1 MRTVR
6 LLAWLVMATCTAA
19 TVSAQVTTG
28 SIVGTVSDTQGQV
41 VPGATVVIKE
51 VGKQTST
58 TVVTDANGSYTAPFL
73 NPGTYEV
80 EVELTGFKK
89 YVRQGITVQVNDR
102 ARVDA
107 SLEVGQ
113 LTEVTTVIAAAPLV
127 RTESSEV
134 GTVIEEKAI
143 RELPLNGRNF
153 ASLVYLVPGITPGQQ
168 GENLSGA
175 STFNPRG
182 ASNFNALGQQ
192 ANTNGWLVDGI
203 DNNEFTFNTVIVAPS
218 VESVREFKVLNGVF
232 SAEFGRGAG
241 VVSVSTK
248 SGSNELRGTVFDF
261 IRNDVFD
268 AHSYF
273 AQRTRADGSEV
284 PKPPLRRHQ
293 FGGAIGGPLNLP
305 GYKGTNR
312 TFFFADYSGLKE
324 TRGLSFVNTVPTE
337 KVRNGDF
344 SEFVNPT
351 TGQLIVIYDPNTT
364 RPDPARPGGFLR
376 DPFPGNII
384 PQGRINAVGSNVA
397 SIYPLPNQPGNFNN
411 YLSTANREITEN
423 QVTGRVDHRLS
434 DNDSFF
440 VRFTYGKFKLDA
452 PQGQSACCLPTPEQ
466 AAARFDLGP
475 FVAGIQNTRLT
486 THGLAFNHTKI
497 IGSGFVNE
505 FRFGYARTLP
515 FTTQS
520 DYGTQA
526 ATSLGI
532 QGINVNEITTG
543 LPNIN
548 IADFTGISGGPAFL
562 PVNPKQIHYQ
572 FEDALVQ
579 VKGRHQLKYGYR
591 FVWRTPSPLTHDNT
605 RSNLNINRN
614 FVNNPANNTG
624 GSGMAT
630 LLLGFV
636 NNGSRGFLQE
646 TYVLDVYEHGAFI
659 QDDFKLRN
667 NITVNA
673 GLRYEIFTPGVER
686 DNKLTNYDPVGKR
699 FIYAG
704 QDGATRAANKKTQF
718 GNWAPRLGIAWD
730 LSGNATTVLRT
741 GYGITY
747 FPMPHAAGNMIGLQ
761 VPYAISQNFNTE
773 TNPLPGTNLPLISNP
788 FGPIVPIQP
797 RTTAELNAANPRV
810 LGHGFENET
819 PYTQQWHLA
828 IERALFNNYMVE
840 VGYLGSKGTHLVVG
854 YNPNEV
860 QPGVGSQASRRLIPE
875 LSNISNMIQFDP
887 RNRSTY
893 HAGILKV
900 QRRFSQGIQF
910 LSSYTWAKSLDYGG
924 SAASGGGQTGGPQ
937 TVTNLNAGKGPSGFD
952 VRHRFVFSGVY
963 ELPFGPGKP
972 MLDEGVMGMIFG
984 GWQLSGI
991 ATFQGGR
998 PFNVNLQTGVNNGA
1012 PSWPNRIGSGE
1023 LDDPDRALWFDPTA
1037 FVAPPANTYGDVGRG
1052 VLYSPGQKNID
1063 ASLTRRFGFVGDSNL
1078 MVRLDAFNLTNTPYF
1093 GFPNSAIGSPTVG
1106 QITTLN
1112 GDNRILQLALKLD
1125 F

>member
-1 MRTVR
+1 MRRVR
-6 LLAWLVMATCTAA
+6 LLAWLVAAICTAA

-58 TVVTDANGSYTAPFL
+58 TVVTDSNGAYNAPFL
-73 NPGTYEV
+73 NPGLYEV

-113 LTEVTTVIAAAPLV
+113 LTEVTTVIGAAPLV

-134 GTVIEEKAI
+134 GTVIEEKSI

-153 ASLVYLVPGITPGQQ
+153 ASLVYLVPGVTPGQQ

-248 SGSNELRGTVFDF
+248 SGSNEFRGTVFDF

-268 AHSYF
+268 ATNYF
-273 AQRTRADGSEV
+273 AQRVRADGSAV

-324 TRGLSFVNTVPTE
+324 TRGLSFVNTVPTAAE
-337 KVRNGDF
+337 RNGDF
-344 SEFVNPT
+344 SNFRNPT
-351 TGQLIVIYDPNTT
+351 TGALIVIYDPLTT

-376 DPFPGNII
+376 DPFPGNVI
-384 PQGRINAVGSNVA
+384 PQNRINQVGHNIA
-397 SIYPLPNQPGNFNN
+397 SIYPEPNQPGTFNN
-411 YLSTANREITEN
+411 YLNTSNREVTEN

-452 PQGQSACCLPTPEQ
+452 PQGQAACCLPTPEQ

-475 FVAGIQNTRLT
+475 YVAGIQNTRLT

-526 ATSLGI
+526 MTSLGV

-543 LPNIN
+543 LANMN
-548 IADFTGISGGPAFL
+548 IADYTGLSGGPAFL

-572 FEDALVQ
+572 FEDALVH
-579 VKGRHQLKYGYR
+579 VRGRHQLKFGYR
-591 FVWRTPSPLTHDNT
+591 WVWRTPSPLTHDNT
-605 RSNLNINRN
+605 RSSLNFNRN
-614 FVNNPANNTG
+614 FVNNPVNNTG
-624 GSGMAT
+624 GTGLAT
-630 LLLGFV
+630 LLLGYV
-636 NNGSRGFLQE
+636 NSGSRGFLE
-646 TYVLDVYEHGAFI
+646 RTYVLDVHEHGMFI

-667 NITVNA
+667 NVTVNA

-686 DNKLTNYDPVGKR
+686 EDRLTNYDPVGKR

-704 QDGATRAANKKTQF
+704 QDGASRSANKKTQY
-718 GNWAPRLGIAWD
+718 GNWAPRIGLAWD
-730 LSGNATTVLRT
+730 ISGNATTVLRT

-761 VPYAISQNFNTE
+761 VPYAISQNFSTE
-773 TNPLPGTNLPLISNP
+773 TNPLPGTSLPLISNP
-788 FGPIVPIQP
+788 FGPITPIQP
-797 RTTAELNAANPRV
+797 RTTAELNAASPRV
-810 LGHGFENET
+810 LGHSFENET

-828 IERALFNNYMVE
+828 FERALFTNYMVE

-860 QPGVGSQASRRLIPE
+860 QPGTGSQASRRLIPE

-900 QRRFSQGIQF
+900 QRRFINGMQF
-910 LSSYTWAKSLDYGG
+910 LTSYTWSKSLDYGG
-924 SAASGGGQTGGPQ
+924 SAASGGGSTGGPQ
-937 TVTNLNAGKGPSGFD
+937 TVTNMNAGKGPSGFD
-952 VRHRFVFSGVY
+952 VRHRLVFSGVY
-963 ELPFGPGKP
+963 ELPFGPDKP
-972 MLDEGVMGMIFG
+972 MLSEGILGQIVG

-1012 PSWPNRIGSGE
+1012 PSWPNRIGDGQ

-1063 ASLTRRFGFVGDSNL
+1063 ASLTRRFGFVGTSNL

-1093 GFPNSAIGSPTVG
+1093 GFPNANIGSPTVG
-1106 QITTLN
+1106 QITSLN

>member
-1 MRTVR
+1 MRR
-6 LLAWLVMATCTAA
+6 FGLLAWLVAAICSAA

-80 EVELTGFKK
+80 EIELTGFKK
-89 YVRQGITVQVNDR
+89 HVRQGIVVQVNDR

-113 LTEVTTVIAAAPLV
+113 LTEVTTVIGAAPLV

-134 GTVIEEKAI
+134 GTVIEEKSI

-153 ASLVYLVPGITPGQQ
+153 ASLVYLVPGVTPGQQ

-248 SGSNELRGTVFDF
+248 SGSNEFRGTIFDF

-268 AHSYF
+268 AHNYF

-324 TRGLSFVNTVPTE
+324 TRALSFVNTVPTAAQ
-337 KVRNGDF
+337 RTGDF
-344 SEFVNPT
+344 SDLRTPAGVPI
-351 TGQLIVIYDPNTT
+351 LIYDPLTT

-384 PQGRINAVGSNVA
+384 PQNRIHPVGRNIA
-397 SIYPLPNQPGNFNN
+397 SIYPEPNQPGSFNN
-411 YLSTANREITEN
+411 YLSNADREVTEN

-452 PQGQSACCLPTPEQ
+452 PQGQSACCLATPEQ

-520 DYGTQA
+520 DYGHEA

-532 QGINVNEITTG
+532 QGSNVN
-543 LPNIN
+543 
-548 IADFTGISGGPAFL
+548 
-562 PVNPKQIHYQ
+562 
-572 FEDALVQ
+572 
-579 VKGRHQLKYGYR
+579 
-591 FVWRTPSPLTHDNT
+591 
-605 RSNLNINRN
+605 
-614 FVNNPANNTG
+614 
-624 GSGMAT
+624 
-630 LLLGFV
+630 
-636 NNGSRGFLQE
+636 
-646 TYVLDVYEHGAFI
+646 
-659 QDDFKLRN
+659 
-667 NITVNA
+667 
-673 GLRYEIFTPGVER
+673 
-686 DNKLTNYDPVGKR
+686 
-699 FIYAG
+699 
-704 QDGATRAANKKTQF
+704 
-718 GNWAPRLGIAWD
+718 
-730 LSGNATTVLRT
+730 
-741 GYGITY
+741 
-747 FPMPHAAGNMIGLQ
+747 
-761 VPYAISQNFNTE
+761 
-773 TNPLPGTNLPLISNP
+773 
-788 FGPIVPIQP
+788 
-797 RTTAELNAANPRV
+797 
-810 LGHGFENET
+810 
-819 PYTQQWHLA
+819 
-828 IERALFNNYMVE
+828 
-840 VGYLGSKGTHLVVG
+840 
-854 YNPNEV
+854 
-860 QPGVGSQASRRLIPE
+860 
-875 LSNISNMIQFDP
+875 
-887 RNRSTY
+887 
-893 HAGILKV
+893 
-900 QRRFSQGIQF
+900 
-910 LSSYTWAKSLDYGG
+910 
-924 SAASGGGQTGGPQ
+924 
-937 TVTNLNAGKGPSGFD
+937 
-952 VRHRFVFSGVY
+952 
-963 ELPFGPGKP
+963 
-972 MLDEGVMGMIFG
+972 
-984 GWQLSGI
+984 
-991 ATFQGGR
+991 
-998 PFNVNLQTGVNNGA
+998 
-1012 PSWPNRIGSGE
+1012 
-1023 LDDPDRALWFDPTA
+1023 
-1037 FVAPPANTYGDVGRG
+1037 
-1052 VLYSPGQKNID
+1052 
-1063 ASLTRRFGFVGDSNL
+1063 
-1078 MVRLDAFNLTNTPYF
+1078 
-1093 GFPNSAIGSPTVG
+1093 
-1106 QITTLN
+1106 
-1112 GDNRILQLALKLD
+1112 
-1125 F
+1125 